1 MMDFDIFATVQ
12 RVSVIFL
19 PALLGIILHEVA
31 HGWVADKL
39 GDPTPRFMG
48 RLTINPLPHIDPLG
62 LAVFVLTSVLGG
74 FVFGWAKP
82 VPVNPRHFRN
92 PIKGMMLVALAGPGT
107 NLLLAVGMAA
117 LLRGFLGLDPA
128 DSSTTE
134 FIVKALFYGAGINIG
149 LACLNLLPIPPLD
162 GSRVLAYFLPPGV
175 AARYMS
181 VERYGMVILV
191 GLMAAGLLDRLLV
204 PLMLLCLKT
213 LFSVFGLPAL

>member
-12 RVSVIFL
+12 RVSVIFI

-39 GDPTPRFMG
+39 GDPTARFMG

-62 LAVFVLTSVLGG
+62 LAVFVLTSALGG
-74 FVFGWAKP
+74 FVFGWARP
-82 VPVNPRHFRN
+82 VPVNPRHFRD

-107 NLLLAVGMAA
+107 NLLLAVGMTA
-117 LLRGFLGLDPA
+117 LLRGFLDFNPA
-128 DSSTTE
+128 VGPTSE
-134 FIVKALFYGAGINIG
+134 FIAKALFYGASINIG
-149 LACLNLLPIPPLD
+149 LACLNMLPIPPLD

-191 GLMAAGLLDRLLV
+191 GLMAAGLLDRLLL

-213 LFSVFGLPAL
+213 LFSLFGLSAP

>member
-31 HGWVADKL
+31 HGWVADRL
-39 GDPTPRFMG
+39 GDPTARFMG

-62 LAVFVLTSVLGG
+62 LAVFVLTSALGG

-82 VPVNPRHFRN
+82 VPVNPRYFRN

-107 NLLLAVGMAA
+107 NLLLAVAMAA
-117 LLRGFLGLDPA
+117 LLRVLMDINPA
-128 DSSTTE
+128 AGPLSE
-134 FIVKALFYGAGINIG
+134 FVVMALIYGTGINIG
-149 LACLNLLPIPPLD
+149 LACLNMLPIPPLD
-162 GSRVLAYFLPPGV
+162 GSRVLAYFLPPDV

-191 GLMAAGLLDRLLV
+191 GLMAAGLLDRLLL
-204 PLMLLCLKT
+204 PLMRLCLHT
-213 LFSVFGLPAL
+213 LFSLFGLPTQ